1 MKFENKGKW
10 IKESAGS
17 DLIDDEELTFAEE
30 PDEFDG
36 LFGDELDSI
45 EEGLYVDPA
54 NYGNYDD
61 LVDVVDKDGNPQKM
75 TQHTYDANKGSGEF
89 TDAEPKKTSE
99 PAKSGN
105 KEQDMA
111 TMEKIANAI
120 NTEHP
125 NLDLDMFKNVAKQT
139 TGLSDDEIDKY
150 LNDYVD
156 NAKKSKEEPKPAKDN
171 DLKSFADNYGNNEAK
186 KITELQSNIASLA
199 RKEKRSGKPGFHR
212 DEINAMRNQQK
223 DLLKPLA
230 KQLSTA
236 TKSDAANIVKDIMD
250 KAGVAEKDKN
260 NFGYMLAGV
269 PIDDSGKTLADAFGM
284 KAYQFGDM
292 VGKFYK

>member
-10 IKESAGS
+10 FGESAKRFKEEDLTNDEMLALDEEDDFS
-17 DLIDDEELTFAEE
+17 DLVAD
-30 PDEFDG
+30 
-36 LFGDELDSI
+36 DELDIVDDDEQPMNEVRYIDPENLDKYDPDEI
-45 EEGLYVDPA
+45 EEV
-54 NYGNYDD
+54 
-61 LVDVVDKDGNPQKM
+61 
-75 TQHTYDANKGSGEF
+75 
-89 TDAEPKKTSE
+89 TDAQ
-99 PAKSGN
+99 GN
-105 KEQDMA
+105 KRY
-111 TMEKIANAI
+111 KR
-120 NTEHP
+120 
-125 NLDLDMFKNVAKQT
+125 
-139 TGLSDDEIDKY
+139 SDNIG
-150 LNDYVD
+150 
-156 NAKKSKEEPKPAKDN
+156 ARQQEPKPAEGN

-186 KITELQSNIASLA
+186 KITELQDNIAALA

-212 DEINAMRNQQK
+212 DEINALRNQQK
-223 DLLKPLA
+223 EMLKPLA